1 MQPQPTNG
9 FLATRW
15 PHVLLGVVAVA
26 ALLGYGNTL
35 GGYFVG
41 DDFGYVGRF
50 AAMPLAEWPRLFVR
64 EWSGGMW
71 GFQLKELRPVTALTF
86 IGDGHL
92 WGGAALGFRLTNL
105 CLHIACAWLVGA
117 IAWRVT
123 GEAFCALVAGLLFA
137 LHPVHVEPV
146 VWITGRVDL
155 VATFFY
161 LAGIVAWLAYR
172 AGGGRR
178 WLVAAWVSYALA
190 AFSKE
195 FGLTLPFMALA
206 GDLLLHWPALRANWR
221 RALAPYAGWVVLGIV
236 YFECRRA
243 AFGPAGAG
251 AGWPDLRS
259 VAFWHDLGQRQLEY
273 LRSLLSQFYFAPF
286 SGNGA
291 YGWSHVVL
299 GGLLAGLIYLGWR
312 ARCWAAA
319 FVFFGVGWYALATLP
334 LVVTY
339 VSARHLYLA
348 SAGLCV
354 AWALGLGALP
364 RRAGWCLAALLAASF
379 AVALPTATRPWR
391 KAAHLSGV
399 TAAAVREAARQA
411 PPGAALLI
419 DAPEL
424 LNGAYVWAW
433 ASPFAL
439 RPPFQATDLT
449 RERVVLERPQIYLF
463 PEKWAD
469 RRPFGPLAREARG
482 AMVVVVRETGETR
495 LWYCPPEKLRPV
507 AERFAAQPPGLHLW
521 ALLLQEIS
529 PRP

>member
-26 ALLGYGNTL
+26 ALFAYGNTL

-50 AAMPLAEWPRLFVR
+50 FAMPLTEWPRLFVH

-71 GFQLKELRPVTALTF
+71 GFQLKELRPITALTF

-92 WGGAALGFRLTNL
+92 WGGVALGYRLTNL
-105 CLHIACAWLVGA
+105 GLHIACAWFVGA
-117 IAWRVT
+117 IAWRVS
-123 GEAFCALVAGLLFA
+123 GETFCALVAGLLFA

-178 WLVAAWVSYALA
+178 WLAAAWLGYALA

-195 FGLTLPFMALA
+195 FGVTLPLMALA
-206 GDLLLHWPALRANWR
+206 GDLLLHRPALRANWR
-221 RALAPYAGWVVLGIV
+221 SALAPYAGWIVLGLIYV
-236 YFECRRA
+236 GCRRA
-243 AFGPAGAG
+243 AFGPDGAG
-251 AGWPDLRS
+251 TGWPDLRRA
-259 VAFWHDLGQRQLEY
+259 AFWQELGQRQLEY
-273 LRSLLSQFYFAPF
+273 LRSLFSQFYFAPP
-286 SGNGA
+286 SGAGA
-291 YGWSHVVL
+291 SSWGGPLL
-299 GGLLAGLIYLGWR
+299 GALLAGSIYLGWR
-312 ARCWAAA
+312 ARRRAAA
-319 FVFFGVGWYALATLP
+319 FVFFGVAWYALATLP

-348 SAGLCV
+348 SAGLCI
-354 AWALGLGALP
+354 AGALGLGALS
-364 RRAGWCLAALLAASF
+364 RRAGWGLAAVVAASF
-379 AVALPTATRPWR
+379 ALVLPTATRPWR
-391 KAAHLSGV
+391 AAAHLSGV
-399 TAAAVREAARQA
+399 TAAAVRDAARQA
-411 PPGAALLI
+411 PLGGALLV
-419 DAPEL
+419 DAPET
-424 LNGAYVWAW
+424 LNGIMVWAW

-439 RPPFQATDLT
+439 RLPFQTTDLT
-449 RERVVLERPQIYLF
+449 REHVVLERPQLYLF
-463 PEKWAD
+463 PERWAD
-469 RRPFGPLAREARG
+469 RQPFGPLAREAEG
-482 AMVVVVRETGETR
+482 AMVVVVRESGETR
-495 LWYCPPEKLRPV
+495 VWYCPPGEMRLV

-521 ALLLQEIS
+521 ALLLQEIL